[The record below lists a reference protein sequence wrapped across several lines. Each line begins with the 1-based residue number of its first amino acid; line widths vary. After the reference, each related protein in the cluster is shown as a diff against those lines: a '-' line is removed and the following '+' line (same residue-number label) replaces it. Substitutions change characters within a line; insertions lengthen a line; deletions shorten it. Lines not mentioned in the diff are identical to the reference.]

1 MSANAMSQWRR
12 QRGENPKR
20 ANSLRKMVETRD
32 QARSKAFADLAK
44 AQADAIQKQEDVAK
58 AARRSSLEHIVAPTD
73 GTVQQLAIHT
83 IGGVV
88 EPARSLMA
96 IVPARDDIEVEAHV
110 LNKDIGFVRE
120 GQTAAVK
127 IEAFPFTRYG
137 SVPGRIIS
145 LSRDAVPDQKLGATF
160 VARIRLARGAILVD
174 GKWVPLSA
182 GLGVT
187 ADIRTGN
194 RRIISWLLSPIQTT
208 ISQAGHEK

>member
-1 MSANAMSQWRR
+1 
-12 QRGENPKR
+12 
-20 ANSLRKMVETRD
+20 MVETRD